1 MNTNVPFPAPFRPE
15 LSLKRREPGSTQ
27 SPMSVSQPPMS
38 GSQPP
43 MPFGSGVPFGSAAP
57 FEGDSSNP
65 YGYAALQAAWDK
77 LYRARAL
84 LEAEQAHL
92 RDDRIALQ
100 GELDALEVRRQAM
113 IAREV
118 RVQQLELN
126 AALDKE
132 EAEEAKEP
140 ESTMS
145 KLTRAPF
152 EMARHVFGPKK

>member
-1 MNTNVPFPAPFRPE
+1 MNTNAPFPAPNRPE
-15 LSLKRREPGSTQ
+15 LTLKRREPGSTQ
-27 SPMSVSQPPMS
+27 SPMSGTP
-38 GSQPP
+38 PP
-43 MPFGSGVPFGSAAP
+43 MPFGSSVPFGSGTP

-100 GELDALEVRRQAM
+100 GELDALEVRRQAV
-113 IAREV
+113 IAREL
-118 RVQQLELN
+118 RIKQLELN

-132 EAEEAKEP
+132 EAEDERQP
-140 ESTMS
+140 ESTMQ

-152 EMARHVFGPKK
+152 EMARQVFGQKK

>member
-1 MNTNVPFPAPFRPE
+1 
-15 LSLKRREPGSTQ
+15 
-27 SPMSVSQPPMS
+27 
-38 GSQPP
+38 

-100 GELDALEVRRQAM
+100 GELDGLEVRRQAV
-113 IAREV
+113 IAREL
-118 RVQQLELN
+118 RVQQLELKVE
-126 AALDKE
+126 LDKE
-132 EAEEAKEP
+132 EAEDIDEEKQGKSAIK
-140 ESTMS
+140 

-152 EMARHVFGPKK
+152 EIARQVFGTKK

>member
-1 MNTNVPFPAPFRPE
+1 MNTNAPFPAPNRPE
-15 LSLKRREPGSTQ
+15 LSLKRREPGS
-27 SPMSVSQPPMS
+27 SQPPIS
-38 GSQPP
+38 ATPPP
-43 MPFGSGVPFGSAAP
+43 MPFGSSVPFGSGAP

-100 GELDALEVRRQAM
+100 GELDALEVRRQAV
-113 IAREV
+113 IAREA
-118 RVQQLELN
+118 RVQQMELN

-132 EAEEAKEP
+132 EAEDARETK
-140 ESTMS
+140 STMS

-152 EMARHVFGPKK
+152 EMARQVFGSKK

>member
-1 MNTNVPFPAPFRPE
+1 MSTNPPFPVPNRPE

-27 SPMSVSQPPMS
+27 SPVP
-38 GSQPP
+38 GSPPP
-43 MPFGSGVPFGSAAP
+43 MPFGSSVPFGSGAP

-65 YGYAALQAAWDK
+65 YGFAALQAAWDK

-100 GELDALEVRRQAM
+100 GELDALEVRRQAV
-113 IAREV
+113 IAREL
-118 RVQQLELN
+118 RIQQLELN

-132 EAEEAKEP
+132 EAEDERSSR
-140 ESTMS
+140 STIS
-145 KLTRAPF
+145 KLTRTPF
-152 EMARHVFGPKK
+152 DLARQVFGPKK